1 MSKSAKKSAKKTAKP
16 VKQPASPP
24 PSNSKSGAKTSDEPL
39 DHNDAEELKTLPP
52 ILPSSTIE
60 KPEDPYEEL
69 NKLEE
74 STTPVTFA
82 REMELIKKLPVHKGL
97 VNVVVDYTTICAMDG
112 FTGELFY
119 RGYSIAEL
127 VAKSSFEEV
136 AFLLLFGHLP
146 TTYELE
152 SFKEQLVKE
161 RDIPDRILMILQSYP
176 RQTTRIELLR
186 TAISALSL
194 YDEDDYNYTE
204 LANIRKGIRII
215 AKIPTIL
222 AYSHRIKANLP
233 LVEPSK
239 DLSHAGNFYYMMTGV
254 KPAPEITD
262 AFDKILICQAEHDLN
277 ASTFAARVT
286 VSTLSDIYSAVVS
299 AIGALRGPL
308 HGGANERV
316 INYLMYE
323 IKWKKNVIPWI
334 EEKLAKK
341 EKIMGFGHRVYKRE
355 DPRAVILRKLSK
367 EFWEKEEGKHVEHDN
382 IYEMG
387 EILANYMIEKKKIY
401 PNVDFYSASL
411 LHALKVPHPLYTPL
425 FAASRAAGWV
435 AHCIEQLKDNKLIR
449 PRLRYT
455 GEIGKQYVSINQR

>member
-1 MSKSAKKSAKKTAKP
+1 LSKYTKK
-16 VKQPASPP
+16 P
-24 PSNSKSGAKTSDEPL
+24 PSERPSKPAAKANAHADEAL
-39 DHNDAEELKTLPP
+39 DHNDEEELKTLPP
-52 ILPSSTIE
+52 VLPSSASE
-60 KPEDPYEEL
+60 KIVEDPYEEL

-74 STTPVTFA
+74 STTPVTFE
-82 REMELIKKLPVHKGL
+82 REMELIKQLPVHKGL

-119 RGYSIAEL
+119 RGYSIADL
-127 VAKSSFEEV
+127 VQKSNFEEV
-136 AFLLLFGHLP
+136 AFLLLFGKLP
-146 TTYELE
+146 STFEIE
-152 SFKEQLVKE
+152 SFRQQLIKE
-161 RDIPDRILMILQSYP
+161 RDIPDRILMILQSFP

-204 LANIRKGIRII
+204 MANIRKGIRII

-239 DLSHAGNFYYMMTGV
+239 DLPHAGNFYYMMTGIR
-254 KPAPEITD
+254 PMPEITD

-323 IKWKKNVIPWI
+323 IKWKKNVIPWL

-355 DPRAVILRKLSK
+355 DPRAVILRKLSH
-367 EFWEKEEGKHVEHDN
+367 EFWIKEEGKHFEHDN
-382 IYEMG
+382 VYEMG
-387 EILANYMIEKKKIY
+387 EILANYMIEKKHIY

-435 AHCIEQLKDNKLIR
+435 AHCIEQLKDNKIIR

-455 GEIGKQYVSINQR
+455 GEIGKQYVDINQR